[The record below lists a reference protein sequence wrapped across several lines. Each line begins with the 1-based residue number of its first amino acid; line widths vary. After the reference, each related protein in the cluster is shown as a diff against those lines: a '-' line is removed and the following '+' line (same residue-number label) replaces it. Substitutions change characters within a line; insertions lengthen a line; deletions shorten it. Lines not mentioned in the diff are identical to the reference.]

1 MNPRKWKKKKHGMQK
16 RRSTIWD
23 FMLELIR
30 RLPYV
35 HLKENKEI
43 TIKRVA
49 TCYFVLN
56 FVFIYSRSTVPPQRH
71 SGKASSFGNWEELQ
85 LLSSALIVSWIS
97 LVNWQR
103 FYIAPRN
110 LGVPEIV
117 TNEYL
122 LRWYMWA
129 FGLGL
134 RYYKIMC
141 FFTMNLM
148 LCLHSL

>member
-1 MNPRKWKKKKHGMQK
+1 MQK

-23 FMLELIR
+23 FMLERIR

-49 TCYFVLN
+49 TCFIVLC

-71 SGKASSFGNWEELQ
+71 LGKASSFGNWEELQ
-85 LLSSALIVSWIS
+85 SLSSALIVSGIS
-97 LVNWQR
+97 LVTWQR

-110 LGVPEIV
+110 LGVPYIAIV

-134 RYYKIMC
+134 RYYKNTC

-148 LCLHSL
+148 LCLHSF